1 MKKRHP
7 FPAVRDRHRR
17 VFTVAV
23 IAILILIVSVYS
35 VSSGYLHI
43 PFSNIIRV
51 FIGEGAP
58 KDQLILF
65 QFRLPRIVAAILVG
79 AGLAVSGAV
88 LQAISRNGLADPSI
102 LGINDG
108 AGLMVVLYVSFFPT
122 TVDAPALFLPILG
135 FAGGLLSAAIVY
147 VLSYKR
153 YEGLQPSRLLLTGVA
168 VSAGMTAL
176 MTVLTLRLNDNSYQ
190 FIAEWLSG
198 NMWGSNWQYINSL
211 LPWLI
216 VLGGYVLY
224 KSRTLDILTTG
235 DSQATGLGLRVEKEK
250 VVLIM
255 AAVGLAAS
263 CVSISGSISFV
274 GLMAPHMARRLVG
287 TDHKW
292 LLSTSALF
300 GALLVVLADTIGR
313 LILQPSEIQAG
324 IVVAIIG
331 APYLLYLLTRS
342 KF

>member
-1 MKKRHP
+1 MKERHLL
-7 FPAVRDRHRR
+7 PAVRKQRRR
-17 VFTVAV
+17 VLTVTVITLLILMVAV
-23 IAILILIVSVYS
+23 YS
-35 VSSGYLHI
+35 ISSGYLHI
-43 PFSNIIRV
+43 PFANMIRV
-51 FIGEGAP
+51 FIGEGTP

-65 QFRLPRIVAAILVG
+65 QFRLPRIIAAILVG
-79 AGLAVSGAV
+79 AGLAVSGAI

-102 LGINDG
+102 LGINSG

-122 TVDAPALFLPILG
+122 TVEAPAMFLPILG
-135 FAGGLLSAAIVY
+135 FAGGLLAAAIVY
-147 VLSYKR
+147 GLSYKR
-153 YEGLQPSRLLLTGVA
+153 YEGLQPGRLLLTGVA
-168 VSAGMTAL
+168 VSAGITAL
-176 MTVLTLRLNDNSYQ
+176 MTVLTLRLNDNNYQ

-198 NMWGSNWQYINSL
+198 NMWGANWPYIVSL
-211 LPWLI
+211 LPWL
-216 VLGGYVLY
+216 VGLGGYVLY

-250 VVLIM
+250 VVLLM

-263 CVSISGSISFV
+263 CVSISGSIAFV

-287 TDHKW
+287 TNHKW
-292 LLSTSALF
+292 VLSTSAAL

-342 KF
+342 K